1 MSPLTRP
8 PRTALVLVAFSPT
21 LMPFLV
27 SGMPSDDTHQ
37 EEIERRRA
45 ERIARKEAKDGAKTS
60 KSRWRIVEAKD
71 REKDFFPN
79 LTGEFDQDSPFAK
92 HFTRKRD

>member
-1 MSPLTRP
+1 
-8 PRTALVLVAFSPT
+8 
-21 LMPFLV
+21 MPFLV

-60 KSRWRIVEAKD
+60 KSRWRIVEAKH

-79 LTGEFDQDSPFAK
+79 LTGEYHRAPKSHPKSRSSSDLGPE
-92 HFTRKRD
+92 